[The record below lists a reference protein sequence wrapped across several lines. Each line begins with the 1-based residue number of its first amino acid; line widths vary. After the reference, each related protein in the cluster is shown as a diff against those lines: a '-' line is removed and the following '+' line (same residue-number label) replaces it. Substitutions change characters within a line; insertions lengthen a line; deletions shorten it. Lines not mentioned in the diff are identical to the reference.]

1 VRSVYDPRNLY
12 APSCDSGICGNPRYH
27 SESSS
32 GTSTHRKTHGEIS
45 TPKPAEHHDL
55 TLGHKEVQLLKSR
68 PETTKHSLRQ
78 TLTSQQIQ
86 PIPLKSRWAISPPR
100 KMALAPNS
108 QSLASK
114 WSFRRRS
121 SRSPFAWQGGNSSK
135 WEPLHPFTRE
145 LRRLQTSVSQAL
157 CFTA

>member
-1 VRSVYDPRNLY
+1 MN
-12 APSCDSGICGNPRYH
+12 APSCDSGICRNPRYY
-27 SESSS
+27 SASSS

-78 TLTSQQIQ
+78 TLTT
-86 PIPLKSRWAISPPR
+86 PR
-100 KMALAPNS
+100 KTGGPTPPPGKMPLAPNS

-121 SRSPFAWQGGNSSK
+121 SRSPFAWQGGNS
-135 WEPLHPFTRE
+135 
-145 LRRLQTSVSQAL
+145 
-157 CFTA
+157 